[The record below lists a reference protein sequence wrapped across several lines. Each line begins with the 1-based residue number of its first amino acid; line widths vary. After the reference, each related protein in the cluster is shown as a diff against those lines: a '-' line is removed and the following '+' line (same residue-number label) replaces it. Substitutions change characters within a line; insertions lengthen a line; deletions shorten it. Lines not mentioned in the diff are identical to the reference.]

1 MAHSEEQL
9 AAKAA
14 DDFRQRTLA
23 VLPTLLEKLAYI
35 CSLQTPRGTYNHWGM
50 TRTFGHE
57 PAQQALYTVHL
68 EASRE
73 LVRSPL
79 REIYRDYEEILQ
91 RSHALPPESLVLNA
105 PLSAA
110 EPLLSAHLRLLRD
123 SVQAVALQEHSGPQA
138 A

>member
-1 MAHSEEQL
+1 MAQTEERMTE
-9 AAKAA
+9 KAVE
-14 DDFRQRTLA
+14 DFKQRTLA
-23 VLPTLLEKLAYI
+23 ALPTLLEKLAYI

-57 PAQQALYTVHL
+57 PAQQALYSVHL

-79 REIYRDYEEILQ
+79 REIYRDYEEVLQ
-91 RSHALPPESLVLNA
+91 RSQALAPDSLMLNA

-123 SVQAVALQEHSGPQA
+123 SVQAVALQEHGGPQA

>member
-1 MAHSEEQL
+1 MAQTEERMTE
-9 AAKAA
+9 KAVE
-14 DDFRQRTLA
+14 DFKQRTLA
-23 VLPTLLEKLAYI
+23 ALPTLLEKLAYI

-57 PAQQALYTVHL
+57 PAQQALYSVHL

-79 REIYRDYEEILQ
+79 REIYRDYEEVLQ
-91 RSHALPPESLVLNA
+91 RSQALAPDSLMLNA

-123 SVQAVALQEHSGPQA
+123 SVQAVALQERSGPQA

>member
-9 AAKAA
+9 AAKAVE
-14 DDFRQRTLA
+14 DFKQRTLA
-23 VLPTLLEKLAYI
+23 ALPTLLEKLAYI
-35 CSLQTPRGTYNHWGM
+35 CSLQTPEGAYRHWGM
-50 TRTFGHE
+50 TRTFGYE
-57 PAQQALYTVHL
+57 PAQQALYTAHL

-73 LVRSPL
+73 LVRPPL
-79 REIYRDYEEILQ
+79 REIYRDYQQGLLSSQ
-91 RSHALPPESLVLNA
+91 MTLPEQLVLEA

-123 SVQAVALQEHSGPQA
+123 SVQAVALQERSGPQA

>member
-1 MAHSEEQL
+1 M
-9 AAKAA
+9 A
-14 DDFRQRTLA
+14 DDEKKLAQKAIEDFKQRTLTA
-23 VLPTLLEKLAYI
+23 LPTLLEKLAYI
-35 CSLQTPRGTYNHWGM
+35 CSLQTPQGAYKHWGM

-57 PAQQALYTVHL
+57 PAQQAVYTAHL

-79 REIYRDYEEILQ
+79 REIYIDYEQALL
-91 RSHALPPESLVLNA
+91 RSDRFPPDSLVLNA

-123 SVQAVALQEHSGPQA
+123 SVRAVATQERSGPRVA
-138 A
+138 

>member
-1 MAHSEEQL
+1 MAQTEERL
-9 AAKAA
+9 TTKAVE
-14 DDFRQRTLA
+14 DFKQRTLTA
-23 VLPTLLEKLAYI
+23 LPTLLEKLAYM
-35 CSLQTPRGTYNHWGM
+35 CSLQTRRGTYSHWGM

-57 PAQQALYTVHL
+57 PAQQALYSVHL

-73 LVRSPL
+73 MVRSSL
-79 REIYRDYEEILQ
+79 REIYRDYEEAMR
-91 RSHALPPESLVLNA
+91 RSTAVPPESLVLEA

-123 SVQAVALQEHSGPQA
+123 SVQAVALQERSGPQA

>member
-1 MAHSEEQL
+1 MAQTEERL
-9 AAKAA
+9 TAKAVE
-14 DDFRQRTLA
+14 DLKQRTLA
-23 VLPTLLEKLAYI
+23 ALPTLLEKLAYL

-57 PAQQALYTVHL
+57 PAQQAFYAVHL

-79 REIYRDYEEILQ
+79 RKIYRDYEQALR
-91 RSHALPPESLVLNA
+91 RSPAVAPESLALDA
-105 PLSAA
+105 PVSAA

-123 SVQAVALQEHSGPQA
+123 SVQAVALQERSGPQA